1 MQPIHFEIGHRIQL
15 FFDKLFI
22 KEVARNIEVQSPVW
36 ETRGIVNRQSGKSF
50 VIAVIQQLQKCLEPV
65 EYPSL
70 GTCRQANTFFIDF
83 DPIGF
88 ISCHDGTIAEVQ
100 FYSVISGSR
109 FGKGNGTE
117 RCPFEIVGQSLTTF
131 CGEVCIELGL
141 G

>member
-83 DPIGF
+83 DPIF
-88 ISCHDGTIAEVQ
+88 RY
-100 FYSVISGSR
+100 FR
-109 FGKGNGTE
+109 
-117 RCPFEIVGQSLTTF
+117 
-131 CGEVCIELGL
+131 
-141 G
+141 